1 MTATSIRA
9 TIKKLNYSDTWMGE
23 RFVTATFTSPTPID
37 FQIGDYISYRG
48 EDFVINYDPSV
59 IKKAKRGAYG
69 EAFEYNDVKF
79 YAVDYE
85 LQLVGFED
93 YVQSTNGSGANVLHF
108 SPLTDFGFYASTVR
122 DLGDRLQAN
131 LDRVYIG
138 ERKWT
143 VIVDDSI
150 QTEPMSSDAYGTG
163 EGYVQGEDAAGNGI
177 VRDKYVLIQNTNCWN
192 ALILVNNLFKT
203 TFWIKGRTI
212 HIGSNPPFSASLEYG
227 KNKGLLEINKIAKTD
242 SPVYTRF
249 KIYGSSKNVSN
260 RYYYDLQ
267 SKPFANKISSDGSNV
282 VVDIIWSEKYYT
294 TKLAGREEYEVF
306 ASATNGG
313 TAKKA
318 FVTSKVEN
326 NILYTNVYFA
336 TGVPEGFTDKIWFTD
351 GVNREQFDKEHVVYP
366 SNGIPSALAV
376 TKLMLPGFPLVSL
389 HDWALNNEPADAEN
403 HKAGWKVCTVDDDT
417 AMGLDLTSNNY
428 LKYVIYDSEGLEVVK
443 YYAYLSEDQYTP
455 FIDSPNR
462 LKYGVREV
470 SVNFD
475 GSTDEFSEIY
485 PTITGMKDGEGNPMN
500 SIYTGDT
507 ITDNGVFKE
516 GDTINPF
523 TITINDVGFNLLTV
537 LENNSQITMASGLCS
552 SRSFNIKNA
561 VCLENNKWEL
571 TLEREKDGELGVY
584 FPYEYGNHTGAYHI
598 SSSDK
603 YVLVNV
609 KMSDAIVENSAK
621 RLLYAGLD
629 YADNHDFPKFNYSL
643 KVDNEFISRERDFLM
658 TGNVEVENE
667 DGTIRA
673 SNITDSIYWNI
684 IAGSKISVPD
694 EDLGISDETRYISSL
709 QIHEGNSLVP
719 EFEITLKET
728 KDVGIIQQVEGRVD
742 NIVNGVVNG
751 TGSMGT
757 TISGS
762 IRNYIATYGKD
773 LFLSKVKNDTSKGR
787 IAFWKGIQLGSSYV
801 AGLTGHGGLI
811 DGEGNG
817 ELRSLKVWE
826 SLEVPE
832 LIYNRVNVNAGVQW
846 DTNGGGIIEDV
857 LTDVDNKK
865 IIKLK
870 LEDGELG
877 AVAVGDFCMGIWH
890 DVSGNAVAHYDDNR
904 GIFNFRG
911 FKTIYFKVK
920 AIAQSYTINEEV
932 EIVGADGATITEVR
946 PITHNNSNQQYFEYE
961 VRTVAQGGN
970 GFEPFVG
977 MHFAQRGN
985 ATNTSRQGF
994 SYRCTS
1000 YGMTLQGVNSWTWA
1014 DANISMIWGHIDGM
1028 TYNGETLQSS
1038 GMMLGNL
1045 YYYGS
1050 LKHIKGVTDRLV
1062 VSRSKNGMLEQGES
1076 ETITVNVVDAFNVDL
1091 KDSYY
1096 IEIVKRVPGR
1106 GDLEYRD
1113 MFPNDSHEFT
1123 FTKSIENEEVLV
1135 IRAIES
1141 TFDDEY
1147 WEHGD
1152 KNHTQH
1158 PVVDGKTFSYSITE
1172 KKLIYDTA
1180 YDIKVSPSSISVEDN
1195 VLDTNEIIVQVVK
1208 TFKGEQSVVSSLPST
1223 LALQYSRDN
1232 SNWQNLAINATTK
1245 IATISLLAADVA
1257 TKNIYIRLYRSSDT
1271 TAIDTV
1277 SIPIIHNGLSGC
1289 VYRTTEWQQGTIY
1302 KNDEES
1308 GYRDAQGIG
1317 YVDVVVT
1324 KDAVGIVNGRYKC
1337 IKSFPDGGTGSQ
1349 TAPSLDT
1356 THFQALDS
1364 TAPIFAPLV
1373 MAENGVFNVAQSGQ
1387 ILITDQNGNVAAGL
1401 VNGSYPLWVGATTAT
1416 AAPFYVGRD
1425 GSLKATNADIEGNIK
1440 AFSGSFGGYNIEK
1453 PVDGRLVR
1461 VWEDGFTLDSH
1472 GLNCVIPDDGYH
1484 SGNEYGAVYIYNE
1497 VYKRLASIGT
1507 TTTTSYSGMTA
1518 VANFRNEY
1526 IPPFSSS
1533 TAHVCIIASAKGSSH
1548 AAGGLNAAIY
1558 AEHGV
1563 YAGFRMYIRRV
1574 ENSVT
1579 LNTLDNYVEWRG
1591 NANGKTITLPPNA
1604 EDGQVIYVR
1613 KNSAYNVNISV
1624 ASGSGQR
1631 IRIWDGDYSETNSF
1645 SLEYRSLVMLVYDE
1659 VYKFWLANIMDNR

>member
-9 TIKKLNYSDTWMGE
+9 TIKRLNYSDTWMGE

-48 EDFVINYDPSV
+48 EEFVINYDPSV

-93 YVQSTNGSGANVLHF
+93 YVRSTNGSGANVLHF

-249 KIYGSSKNVSN
+249 KVYGSSKNVSN

-267 SKPFANKISSDGSNV
+267 SKPFANKISSDGNNV

-306 ASATNGG
+306 ASATDGG

-318 FVTSKVEN
+318 FVTSRVEN
-326 NILYTNVYFA
+326 NILYTNVRFA

-403 HKAGWKVCTVDDDT
+403 HKAGWKVCTANDDT
-417 AMGLDLTSNNY
+417 VMGLDLTSNNY

-500 SIYTGDT
+500 SIYAGDT

-751 TGSMGT
+751 AGSMGT

-811 DGEGNG
+811 DGDGNG
-817 ELRSLKVWE
+817 ELRSLKVWD

-832 LIYNRVNVNAGVQW
+832 INYNRANVNAGVQW

-985 ATNTSRQGF
+985 DTNTSRQGF

-1014 DANISMIWGHIDGM
+1014 DANISTIWGQIDGM
-1028 TYNGETLQSS
+1028 TYNGETLQGS

-1062 VSRSKNGMLEQGES
+1062 IVRSKNGLLEQGES
-1076 ETITVNVVDAFNVDL
+1076 EVISMSVTDAFNVNQSN
-1091 KDSYY
+1091 SYLF
-1096 IEIVKRVPGR
+1096 EVKRGNTVIQTI
-1106 GDLEYRD
+1106 Y
-1113 MFPNDSHEFT
+1113 PNSSHDWTYT
-1123 FTKSIENEEVLV
+1123 FSSSSSEDNLTIVATEC
-1135 IRAIES
+1135 
-1141 TFDDEY
+1141 TFDDAY
-1147 WEHGD
+1147 WTRGIIEG
-1152 KNHTQH
+1152 TIH
-1158 PVVDGKTFSYSITE
+1158 PMENGKVFSYSITE
-1172 KKLIYDTA
+1172 KKIIYTVT
-1180 YDIKVSPSSISVEDN
+1180 YDIVTTPASITIKDNTFSS
-1195 VLDTNEIIVQVVK
+1195 NEIAVQVIR
-1208 TFKGEQSVVSSLPST
+1208 TYKGEQTVVSVLPSA
-1223 LALQYSRDN
+1223 LALQYRRDN
-1232 SNWQNLAINATTK
+1232 GTWQNLAINATTLV
-1245 IATISLLAADVA
+1245 ATITLLASDTA
-1257 TKNIYIRLYRSSDT
+1257 TKSISLRLYRSSDS
-1271 TAIDTV
+1271 TALDFKSV
-1277 SIPIIHNGLSGC
+1277 PIISNGLSGC

-1364 TAPIFAPLV
+1364 AAPIYAPLV

-1387 ILITDQNGNVAAGL
+1387 ILITDQNGSVAAGL

-1425 GSLKATNADIEGNIK
+1425 GSLKATNANISGTVK
-1440 AFSGSFGGYNIEK
+1440 AERGYFGGYVTYRGDEEVWNNGFEMVHGGIGLVVPNDTEHRN
-1453 PVDGRLVR
+1453 VD
-1461 VWEDGFTLDSH
+1461 
-1472 GLNCVIPDDGYH
+1472 Y
-1484 SGNEYGAVYIYNE
+1484 GNFSIQNYAQHTIAALGTNVLPSEIGDIWATAMFSNEHPQPYFGSRNYG
-1497 VYKRLASIGT
+1497 
-1507 TTTTSYSGMTA
+1507 
-1518 VANFRNEY
+1518 
-1526 IPPFSSS
+1526 
-1533 TAHVCIIASAKGSSH
+1533 IIVSAKG
-1548 AAGGLNAAIY
+1548 AQELNAAIY

-1659 VYKFWLANIMDNR
+1659 VNKFWLANIMDNR